1 MQLVKWWICLLSFSC
16 LLAVQPESTSSPAP
30 AIQLP
35 SDFVIEKIAG
45 SPLIKH
51 PLHVAMDD
59 QGNCYV
65 TEMAGVNRNG
75 KELEK
80 DPPNG
85 IKLLKDTD
93 GDGIYDQAITF
104 ADKMTFPGGVLWHN
118 GAVYATSFPY
128 LWKLVDKNGDGQA
141 DERIPLVGKFG
152 SVGNGADLHGPQLG
166 PDGWLYFCDGRNGY
180 DCTLADGRKIKGRAS
195 GLYRCKPDGSG
206 LERVFAGGMDNPVE
220 VAFTPTGEP
229 LVCTNLILNKPRH
242 DGLLFGLEGA
252 VYPYDLGAVK
262 ELKWTGQYMPIMG
275 ELGWV
280 AVSSIVRQTSPAWG
294 SENQDKYFVAEFNT
308 HRIRKLT
315 INRQGAS
322 FAMQAE
328 PFLSCTD
335 PDFHPTQLVQVADGS
350 MLLVDTGGW
359 FRNGCPTSQIEKP
372 SIHGGIYRI
381 RKKNQSAKGKRIPS
395 PWPNCTVDEARSTLQ
410 KNDVAV
416 KLDALWSLGR
426 QLAIGPNE
434 EVQQV
439 IRSALADQQIDVLV
453 LALRMVGQY
462 RDVHALDSL
471 VRLVKHPDQAV
482 RRETATALGRLK
494 HVDGVA
500 PLIQAL
506 ENAEDPWLEHAIIY
520 ALIQINEPS
529 LTASGLKSYAPR
541 VQRGVMLA
549 LDQMPGEGLTWTHLS
564 ELMQTTD
571 ARLRQSAL
579 EVMVKHPEWVTD
591 LADYAERK
599 LSEKSLHRDAP
610 AIAGMKQLLTA
621 LATQEHIQQL
631 MADKLACPE
640 ESGLVRSII
649 LDAMLQADLVK
660 WPKLWNQPLN
670 QFLENPQWD
679 NELLMQGILVAGA
692 SKQRH
697 FDESLR
703 KIAEQG
709 DRPLSTRLSA
719 ATIALKDGKPVG
731 DSLFNEMMLE
741 LHPESEPALRLN
753 ALQALSGAS
762 LSSSQLNRLL
772 PFIKHAGPM
781 ELPILLTVWEHRS
794 KEIVWPPLLEAL
806 LSSPGLPAV
815 SLDRLQT
822 LIRAAPA
829 EYQTKASLIL
839 TRGRPDLAAQK
850 TRLRQLESTLTGGDV
865 QKGREIFFSSKA
877 VCSTCHRVGNEGG
890 LIGPNLST
898 IGSIRTRGDLL
909 ESILF
914 PNASLA
920 RGYET
925 LVIVTKDGKTITG
938 VLTRETV
945 DALVLTDSQRAEH
958 KVLRQE
964 IEQMTASSVSTMPA
978 GMDQTLSAEELR
990 DLLAWLAT
998 LK

>member
-1 MQLVKWWICLLSFSC
+1 MPIFVFLLGLCCCVLFAPSAPVVKARGLVF
-16 LLAVQPESTSSPAP
+16 
-30 AIQLP
+30 QLP
-35 SDFVIEKIAG
+35 PEFVIEKIAG

-51 PLHVAMDD
+51 PLHVSLDD

-65 TEMAGVNRNG
+65 TEMAGINRNG

-93 GDGIYDQAITF
+93 GDGIYDQAVTF
-104 ADKMTFPGGVLWHN
+104 ADKMTFPGGVLWHQ
-118 GAVYATSFPY
+118 GAVYSTSFPY
-128 LWKLVDKNGDGQA
+128 LWKLVDKDGDGQA
-141 DERIPLVGKFG
+141 DEREPLAGKFG

-166 PDGWLYFCDGRNGY
+166 PDGWLYFCDGRNGHEV
-180 DCTLADGRKIKGRAS
+180 TLADGRKIQGKAS

-220 VAFTPTGEP
+220 VVFTPAGEP

-262 ELKWTGQYMPIMG
+262 ELTWTGQYLPIMG

-280 AVSSIVRQTSPAWG
+280 AVSSIVRQTSPSWG
-294 SENQDKYFVAEFNT
+294 KENLDKYFVAEFNT
-308 HRIRKLT
+308 HRIRRLT
-315 INRQGAS
+315 INRQGGS
-322 FAMQAE
+322 YSMQAQD
-328 PFLSCTD
+328 FLTCTD
-335 PDFHPTQLVQVADGS
+335 PDFHPTQLIQAADGS

-359 FRNGCPTSQIEKP
+359 FRNGCPTSQMEKP

-381 RKKNQSAKGKRIPS
+381 RKKEQSAKVKLTQPVLHRLS
-395 PWPNCTVDEARSTLQ
+395 LDEARAKLQ
-410 KNDVAV
+410 QNEVPG

-426 QLAIGPNE
+426 RLAEGPSE
-434 EVQQV
+434 EVQQI
-439 IRSALADQQIDVLV
+439 IRSVLEDQSVDVLV
-453 LALRMVGQY
+453 LALRFIGQY
-462 RDVHALDSL
+462 RDVYAMDSL
-471 VRLVKHPDQAV
+471 LRLANHQDTAV
-482 RRETATALGRLK
+482 RRETATALGRIR

-500 PLIQAL
+500 PLMQAL
-506 ENAEDPWLEHAIIY
+506 EKAEDPWLEHAIIY
-520 ALIQINEPS
+520 ALIQINEPQV
-529 LTASGLKSYAPR
+529 TVAHLKNNSPR
-541 VQRGVMLA
+541 AQRGVMLA
-549 LDQMPGEGLTWTHLS
+549 LDQMPGEVLTWTHLS

-579 EVMVKHPEWVTD
+579 EVMVKHPEWVND
-591 LADYAERK
+591 LADYADR
-599 LSEKSLHRDAP
+599 SLRDKNLHLNEP
-610 AIAGMKQLLTA
+610 AIAGMKQLMSA
-621 LATQEHIQQL
+621 LANRERFQQL

-640 ESGLVRSII
+640 ESGLVRSIV
-649 LDAMLQADLVK
+649 LEAMMQADLGK
-660 WPKLWNQPLN
+660 WPALWNQPLN

-679 NELLMQGILVAGA
+679 NELLMQGILAAGA
-692 SKQRH
+692 SRQRQ
-697 FDESLR
+697 FDASLR
-703 KIAEQG
+703 RIAEHA
-709 DRPLSTRLSA
+709 DRPLNIRLSA
-719 ATIALKDGKPVG
+719 AAIALQDGKPVS
-731 DSLFNEMMLE
+731 DSLFIDLMAE
-741 LHPESEPALRLN
+741 LHPESEPALRLK
-753 ALQALSGAS
+753 ALQALSRSS
-762 LSSSQLNRLL
+762 LSSAQLNRLL
-772 PFIKHAGPM
+772 PFIRRAGPM
-781 ELPILLTVWEHRS
+781 ELPILLASWEHRNG
-794 KEIVWPPLLEAL
+794 EIAWPPLIEAL
-806 LSSPGLPAV
+806 LSSPGLPAI

-822 LIRAAPA
+822 LIRAVPA
-829 EYQTKASLIL
+829 DYQTKASELL
-839 TRGRPDLAAQK
+839 TKGRPDLAAQK
-850 TRLRQLESTLTGGDV
+850 ARLKQLESTLTGGDV

-877 VCSTCHRVGNEGG
+877 VCSTCHRIGNEGG

-925 LVIVTKDGKTITG
+925 LVIVTREGKTMTG
-938 VLTRETV
+938 VLTRETA
-945 DALVLTDSQRAEH
+945 DALVLTDSQRTEY